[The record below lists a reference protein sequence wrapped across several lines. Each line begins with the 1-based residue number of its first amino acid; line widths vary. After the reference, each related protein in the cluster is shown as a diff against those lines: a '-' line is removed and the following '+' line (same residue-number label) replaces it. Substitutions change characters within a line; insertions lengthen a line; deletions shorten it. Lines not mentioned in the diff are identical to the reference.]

1 MFTHDAADVVTRN
14 TPTVVVGGATFYDH
28 FANFPIA
35 SAVQWLAG
43 AWILLQAGFYLYD
56 RFKNKE

>member
-1 MFTHDAADVVTRN
+1 MFSTDTADVVVRN

-28 FANFPIA
+28 FASFPIA
-35 SAVQWLAG
+35 TAVQWLAG

-56 RFKNKE
+56 RFKRK